1 VGRTLGH
8 RRGKIQLPYH
18 LWAPFLFGPLLSLL
32 YIGRIIA
39 QSTSLATNP
48 PPLANTDKVVA
59 VPLLSNQELILSIVV
74 LLFGVYVVTLQYR
87 LLKDAQSGADE
98 SLRALTVTL
107 IVVISLAMISSGYGK
122 EQISPV
128 LGLFGTIIGY
138 LLGASKTG
146 RPIRKGKVEE
156 ADSERGKDNH

>member
-1 VGRTLGH
+1 
-8 RRGKIQLPYH
+8 
-18 LWAPFLFGPLLSLL
+18 
-32 YIGRIIA
+32 
-39 QSTSLATNP
+39 
-48 PPLANTDKVVA
+48 
-59 VPLLSNQELILSIVV
+59 
-74 LLFGVYVVTLQYR
+74 
-87 LLKDAQSGADE
+87 LKDAQSGADE

-146 RPIRKGKVEE
+146 RPLKRSKVEE
-156 ADSERGKDNH
+156 AESERGKDNH